1 MFGGDRFIS
10 KSVEDRMVRS
20 IKDGKREDFQNDV
33 RATANIT
40 E

>member
-33 RATANIT
+33 RATANIA

>member
-20 IKDGKREDFQNDV
+20 IKDGERGTFQNDV
-33 RATANIT
+33 RATANIA